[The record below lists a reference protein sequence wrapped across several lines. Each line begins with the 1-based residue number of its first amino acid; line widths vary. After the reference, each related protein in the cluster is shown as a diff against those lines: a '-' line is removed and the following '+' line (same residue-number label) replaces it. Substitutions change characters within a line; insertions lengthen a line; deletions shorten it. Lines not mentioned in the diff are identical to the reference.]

1 MITPTDSYFSRK
13 LALASWSCSCFSKL
27 SDGVDAPQKPQ
38 IIDYINLMDPP
49 PPPPPPPPRFDS
61 PLRAV
66 SGTTKQL
73 QHTKHLQR
81 PAQQRQQQQHQ
92 QQQQTTQ
99 RRQQQQHTQRRG
111 SSSRSRPPSASSSS
125 SCRRPGAC
133 RAQRSSAQRSSG
145 SSSTSSSST
154 SSRPPE
160 ARLAF
165 VHPLWPQVKYEL
177 KPPRKVLWSVRG
189 LAAT

>member
-1 MITPTDSYFSRK
+1 
-13 LALASWSCSCFSKL
+13 
-27 SDGVDAPQKPQ
+27 
-38 IIDYINLMDPP
+38 MD
-49 PPPPPPPPRFDS
+49 PPPPRFDS

-81 PAQQRQQQQHQ
+81 PAQQRQQQQQQQTTQRQQQQQHQ

-99 RRQQQQHTQRRG
+99 RQQQQQQQQQTTRCLQ
-111 SSSRSRPPSASSSS
+111 ST
-125 SCRRPGAC
+125 
-133 RAQRSSAQRSSG
+133 QRSSAQRSSG

-165 VHPLWPQVKYEL
+165 VHPLWPQVLHKKTVSVTVSYRTVSYHIIQIL
-177 KPPRKVLWSVRG
+177 SVLR
-189 LAAT
+189 

>member
-1 MITPTDSYFSRK
+1 
-13 LALASWSCSCFSKL
+13 
-27 SDGVDAPQKPQ
+27 
-38 IIDYINLMDPP
+38 MDPP
-49 PPPPPPPPRFDS
+49 PPHPPPRFDS

-81 PAQQRQQQQHQ
+81 PAQQQQQQHQ

-125 SCRRPGAC
+125 SSSRRPGAC

-145 SSSTSSSST
+145 SSSSST

-165 VHPLWPQVKYEL
+165 VHPLWPQVDTLAYWMLNTYWWGGVMFLSVWYSRCNSTKML
-177 KPPRKVLWSVRG
+177 SCQKVHRPVPLLRCWEG
-189 LAAT
+189 AQQTQ

>member
-1 MITPTDSYFSRK
+1 
-13 LALASWSCSCFSKL
+13 
-27 SDGVDAPQKPQ
+27 
-38 IIDYINLMDPP
+38 MD

-66 SGTTKQL
+66 SGITKQL

-81 PAQQRQQQQHQ
+81 PAQQRQQQQQQHQ

-99 RRQQQQHTQRRG
+99 RRRQQQHTQRRG

-125 SCRRPGAC
+125 SSRRPGAC

-145 SSSTSSSST
+145 SSSTSS
-154 SSRPPE
+154 RPPE

-165 VHPLWPQVKYEL
+165 VHPLWPQVIESSSHLWFTDTPIVLMQSL
-177 KPPRKVLWSVRG
+177 KWG
-189 LAAT
+189 DAGAAQQCSIGQQNMRQPC